1 MGKGREFW
9 LVENNLCIQAF
20 TEKPEMHPNWTLPVT
35 HVREVVEGEPDHAA
49 ALADALE
56 EFITAGDN
64 SVTTDDDWAAMLRF
78 GKAVDAARSAIADYR
93 ASQKGGNHD

>member
-35 HVREVVEGEPDHAA
+35 HVREVTDEADHAA
-49 ALADALE
+49 TLADALDGMIKLDE
-56 EFITAGDN
+56 GNCQRYPGDED
-64 SVTTDDDWAAMLRF
+64 VCMEVRLAREALAA
-78 GKAVDAARSAIADYR
+78 YR